1 MPDSATAASS
11 TTPKTWLI
19 TGCSSGFGSALAL
32 AVLASGDKVI
42 CTARNPSTLAHLTK
56 LGAISL
62 SLDLTSPPATIQ
74 ATIASSITDH
84 GPIDYLV
91 NNAGV
96 VTIGTVESY
105 TAAELQEHF
114 TVNVFS
120 HINIAQAV
128 LPHMR
133 TRRSGVIANVGSI
146 AGWGGGP
153 CLGAYCAGKHAL
165 AAFSLSLRKEVASFG
180 ITVTCVELG
189 YFRTGILEDGRAFE
203 AKRSIPEYEDL
214 MRVARGGLKGI
225 SGKQP
230 GDPKKGAELVV
241 EMLSGRGRGVGRVLP
256 ERWVVG
262 RDAVA
267 FVEAALKR
275 GEDMLEGWRE
285 VVSTTDCND
294 VDPNKDM
301 LM

>member
-1 MPDSATAASS
+1 MSTSATTASHL
-11 TTPKTWLI
+11 TPKTWLI
-19 TGCSSGFGSALAL
+19 TGCSRGFGSALAL
-32 AVLASGDKVI
+32 AALTSGDKVI
-42 CTARNPSTLAHLTK
+42 CTARNPQALSHLTN
-56 LGAISL
+56 LGAIPL
-62 SLDLTSPPATIQ
+62 IIDLTSPPTIIQ
-74 ATIASSITDH
+74 ATITSAITDH

-105 TAAELQEHF
+105 TLAELQEHF
-114 TVNVFS
+114 TINVFS
-120 HINIAQAV
+120 HITIAQAI

-133 TRRSGVIANVGSI
+133 SRRSGVIANIGSI

-153 CLGAYCAGKHAL
+153 SLGAYCAGKHAL
-165 AAFSLSLRKEVASFG
+165 AAFSLSLQQEVASFG
-180 ITVTCVELG
+180 IAVTCVELG

-203 AKRSIPEYEDL
+203 AKKVIPEYEDL
-214 MRVARGGLKGI
+214 MRVARGGLKG
-225 SGKQP
+225 SSWKQP

-241 EMLSGRGRGVGRVLP
+241 EMLSGKGRGAGRVLP
-256 ERWVVG
+256 GRWVVG

-285 VVSTTDCND
+285 VVSTTDCDD
-294 VDPNKDM
+294 VDPSKDM
-301 LM
+301 FM